1 MNYTPSFIAWAIGF
15 FLMAGGSF
23 GCSPAPDGPPRYDV
37 SGTVTYEGK
46 PVLKGFIYFSPDTEQ
61 GNKGPGG
68 GAPIDQGRFKT
79 GQSKGVVGG
88 PHVVRV
94 VGYDGVATVV
104 EGEQLADGKPLFTPY
119 ITSIDFPKKDHS
131 VEIVVPKGGSP
142 LLQPT
147 NQTAPGGP

>member
-1 MNYTPSFIAWAIGF
+1 M
-15 FLMAGGSF
+15 LAGGSL
-23 GCSPAPDGPPRYDV
+23 GCGPANDGPTRYDV
-37 SGTVTYEGK
+37 SGTVTYEGQ

-119 ITSIDFPKKDHS
+119 ITTIDFPKKDHS
-131 VEIVVPKGGSP
+131 VDIVVPKGGSP
-142 LLQPT
+142 LLQPA
-147 NQTAPGGP
+147 NQPAPGGP